1 MDTFQIEA
9 GLLGL
14 EKYFGCSEALAAYQD
29 LATIRKFVIFLEG
42 MTLLSVLLGSL
53 IIVDD
58 EAHFL
63 FDVFYDFD
71 FGVCGEAIASV
82 V

>member
-1 MDTFQIEA
+1 
-9 GLLGL
+9 
-14 EKYFGCSEALAAYQD
+14 
-29 LATIRKFVIFLEG
+29 